1 MASGASSS
9 TPKAAAVSVRKVS
22 VGRSAVSSV
31 SSGRVTVGI
40 GCRNLQGAGPAGQPS
55 HIFHRRCACPAP
67 PFQWDGGDGGTMAK
81 KDAASKRLAEEIALA
96 KHIKKAREETP
107 KKVPEETQ
115 ERPAGLAGSL
125 FGCLAPEYLPL
136 DENAIWNRPILKAF
150 KEFDLDPGY
159 LSEWHQLLGHLAY
172 VLFPEHRPGAPRKW
186 TEEQLC
192 RLLADVAA
200 YKRKNPKASDT
211 AICIRLKKNWPKHSP
226 GRLRRVLQD
235 ARNPARNDLLAR
247 TAYYGLL
254 TQQMLREAA
263 ASCGVTEDASRTEAV
278 EKNVWSKAFEAAVRK
293 AIEEADK
300 LWGH

>member
-1 MASGASSS
+1 VPFASAVEAVVIMPRKEGAS
-9 TPKAAAVSVRKVS
+9 R
-22 VGRSAVSSV
+22 
-31 SSGRVTVGI
+31 
-40 GCRNLQGAGPAGQPS
+40 
-55 HIFHRRCACPAP
+55 
-67 PFQWDGGDGGTMAK
+67 
-81 KDAASKRLAEEIALA
+81 RLASEIALA
-96 KHIKKAREETP
+96 KRIKKAREETP

-125 FGCLAPEYLPL
+125 FALLGESQPDGTSRWCLVPEYLQL
-136 DENAIWNRPILKAF
+136 DENAIWDRPILKAF
-150 KEFDLDPGY
+150 KAFDLDPCY
-159 LSEWHQLLGHLAY
+159 LSEWRQLLGHLAY

-186 TEEQLC
+186 TEERLC
-192 RLLADVAA
+192 LLLADVAA

-211 AICIRLKKNWPKHSP
+211 AICIWLKKNWPKHSP

-247 TAYYGLL
+247 TAYGLL

-263 ASCGVTEDASRTEAV
+263 ASCGVTEDASWTEAV
-278 EKNVWSKAFEAAVRK
+278 EKNVLFKAMQAAVRK